1 MESDIEIHNWIS
13 CAKNDIG
20 ERNRLIE
27 TYKPF
32 IIKVVSKI
40 CGRFIQEGVDEELS
54 IGLMAFNEAIE
65 VFDAHKGAFFSF
77 SETVIKRRLID
88 YYRKEKRT
96 VEVLMSVICSETDG
110 KTDFIESERANFEF
124 EEKTCA
130 MERKEEVQEFNNHL
144 KEYGIALSDL
154 LKSCPKQE
162 GARIRAIK
170 MAQMIAADSKLRE
183 HLLTNKTLPINA
195 MLEKVKISRK
205 TIERHRKYIIA
216 VTLILVEDFPY
227 LLEYIKGV

>member
-96 VEVLMSVICSETDG
+96 VDRKSV
-110 KTDFIESERANFEF
+110 
-124 EEKTCA
+124 
-130 MERKEEVQEFNNHL
+130 V
-144 KEYGIALSDL
+144 
-154 LKSCPKQE
+154 
-162 GARIRAIK
+162 
-170 MAQMIAADSKLRE
+170 
-183 HLLTNKTLPINA
+183 
-195 MLEKVKISRK
+195 
-205 TIERHRKYIIA
+205 
-216 VTLILVEDFPY
+216 
-227 LLEYIKGV
+227 